1 MKNAKTYEKKIK
13 KLLPSTKADKPPADG
28 PEAPLRVLIEASL
41 EENTAG
47 QRDRVAPAMAEIDRV
62 FTDLNDLRVAQA
74 RELVECIGRDFP
86 QARRK
91 AQAIRQTL
99 GAIYARRNALDAS
112 YMNEMAKRDLR
123 RHLDELGLSPYVAA
137 SMMIRSMEG
146 HGVPV
151 DEDLRDCLEL
161 DGCIHPGSDIPDV
174 QGFLERI
181 VPSKIARSAHEE
193 FRRYLDKNAD
203 RLAKHRQALR
213 EEEEALRQQQR
224 DEAEARDAQKKAQQD
239 AARDDESAKGKS
251 GSTRKRASAS
261 AGKKASRR
269 ATAAARGKKSG
280 SSKSSSSKRSGSS
293 SKSSQSSRR
302 SAPKGSGSSRKSTRK
317 SSKKSS

>member
-13 KLLPSTKADKPPADG
+13 KLLPSTKADKPPVDG
-28 PEAPLRVLIEASL
+28 LEDPLRVLVEASL

-47 QRDRVAPAMAEIDRV
+47 QRGRVAPAMAEIDRM
-62 FTDLNDLRVAQA
+62 FADLNDLRVAQA
-74 RELVECIGRDFP
+74 REVVECIGRDFP

-91 AQAIRQTL
+91 AQSIRQTL

-112 YMNEMAKRDLR
+112 YMQEMTKRDLR

-151 DEDLRDCLEL
+151 DDDLRDCLEL
-161 DGCIHPGSDIPDV
+161 DEYIHPNSDIPDV

-193 FRRYLDKNAD
+193 LRRYLDKNATK
-203 RLAKHRQALR
+203 LTKHRDALR
-213 EEEEALRQQQR
+213 EHEEAQRRQAR
-224 DEAEARDAQKKAQQD
+224 EEADAQARAEQKAQQD
-239 AARDDESAKGKS
+239 AAEAEESAKGKS
-251 GSTRKRASAS
+251 GSSRKRASAS

-269 ATAAARGKKSG
+269 ASAAARGKTST
-280 SSKSSSSKRSGSS
+280 SSKSSSSSKRSGSS
-293 SKSSQSSRR
+293 SKSTKRSSG
-302 SAPKGSGSSRKSTRK
+302 KGSGSRRKSTKK